1 MTHAR
6 FFAAFAAVADVS
18 VGFVSVI
25 HPHAVRR
32 WHMMCAVI
40 PAPCLNR
47 YVCTIFLD
55 ADDDDDD
62 DGDDDDDCD
71 PIHCCIMMISV

>member
-1 MTHAR
+1 MSHAR
-6 FFAAFAAVADVS
+6 FFAVFAAVADVS
-18 VGFVSVI
+18 VGFVSVV

-47 YVCTIFLD
+47 YVCTISPD
-55 ADDDDDD
+55 ADADADA
-62 DGDDDDDCD
+62 DDDDCD
-71 PIHCCIMMISV
+71 PMHCCIMMISV